1 MSKKLK
7 KIDQQIDSINQINL
21 TNKIVEELL
30 SKANPSELFGKD
42 GLFQQ
47 LKKQI
52 VERVLASELEHDLGY
67 SKHSKVPKI
76 DNNRRNGSYEKTI
89 IDENG
94 SQITVDVPRDREGEF
109 TPHLLPKGIRRFN
122 GFDDKVISLY
132 ARGMTIS
139 EIQGH
144 LEEIYQTEISKD
156 LISTITD
163 GVIDEVTRWQNRPL
177 DSVYPILYLDCIHVK
192 SRDNNIV
199 INKAVYL
206 AIAVNIDGKK
216 ELLGIWVGKNEGSKF
231 WMQVVTEL
239 KNRGVEQIYVACV
252 DGLKGFPEAIGSV
265 FPNTTVQLCIVH
277 MVRNSVRYVSY
288 KDLKEVTRDLKKI
301 YTATTEEM
309 AHFELKQ
316 FGSKWDNKYPVISDI
331 WQRNWSGIIPF
342 FAFPAEIRKVIY
354 TTNAIESVNRQIRK
368 IIKNKGVFPD
378 DKSIQKIIFL
388 ALRNAAKKWTMPLKD
403 WPLALNQF
411 EILCGDFKYDLLEN
425 KKYNLHKV
433 YD

>member
-1 MSKKLK
+1 MSKKIK
-7 KIDQQIDSINQINL
+7 KIDQQIDSINHINL

-30 SKANPSELFGKD
+30 SKANPGEIFGKD

-94 SQITVDVPRDREGEF
+94 SQIRVDVPRDREGEF
-109 TPHLLPKGIRRFN
+109 SPQLLPKGIRRFN
-122 GFDDKVISLY
+122 GFDDKVNSLY
-132 ARGMTIS
+132 ARGMTMS

-265 FPNTTVQLCIVH
+265 FPNTIVQLCIVH

-288 KDLKEVTRDLKKI
+288 KDLKEVTGDLKKI
-301 YTATTEEM
+301 YTAATEEM

-411 EILCGDFKYDLLEN
+411 EILCGDFKYDLLES
-425 KKYNLHKV
+425 KK
-433 YD
+433 

>member
-1 MSKKLK
+1 MSKKAK

-30 SKANPSELFGKD
+30 SKANPGELFGKD

-67 SKHSKVPKI
+67 SKHSKAAKI

-94 SQITVDVPRDREGEF
+94 NQLTVNVPRDREGEF
-109 TPHLLPKGIRRFN
+109 TPQLLPKGVRRFN
-122 GFDDKVISLY
+122 GFDDKVVSLY
-132 ARGMTIS
+132 ARGMSMS

-206 AIAVNIDGKK
+206 AIAVTIEGKK
-216 ELLGIWVGKNEGSKF
+216 ELLGIWIGKNEGSKF
-231 WMQVVTEL
+231 WMQIITEL

-252 DGLKGFPEAIGSV
+252 DGLKGFPEAIGSI
-265 FPNTTVQLCIVH
+265 FPNTIVQLCIVH
-277 MVRNSVRYVSY
+277 MVRNSVKYVSY

-301 YTATTEEM
+301 YTAATEEM

-316 FGSKWDNKYPVISDI
+316 FGAKWDNKYPVISDI
-331 WQRNWSGIIPF
+331 WQRNWSGIVPF
-342 FAFPAEIRKVIY
+342 FAFPTEIRKVIY
-354 TTNAIESVNRQIRK
+354 TTNVIESVNRQIRK

-411 EILCGDFKYDLLEN
+411 EILCGDFKYDLLES
-425 KKYNLHKV
+425 KK
-433 YD
+433 